1 MLGNLYL
8 MANDDQELGR
18 YNTFPKLLLRN
29 AEKLASAPAFREK
42 EFGIWQTYSWKQTR
56 DNIKALALGMVE
68 LGLERGDKIAI
79 VGSNRPKLYWAF
91 AAAQSVGAI
100 PVPIYQD
107 GVADEVQYVLAHSEV
122 KFVIAEDQEQVDKII
137 SVMDQCPTIK
147 MIIYKEPRGMRHY
160 HQEFLHFYDDVQE
173 KGQAYETSHPDFFEA
188 EIAKGEPGDLSVILY
203 TSGTTGR
210 PKGVMLSFE
219 NLWESARLSVD
230 FEGLTNNENVISY
243 LPMAWVGDHFF
254 AYAQALM
261 AGYAVNCPESAETV
275 QLDLRELGPTYY
287 FAPPAIFEN
296 LLTQMMIRIE
306 DASALKQKMFHYFI
320 GVAKRCGVDIL
331 EKKPVSLMDRILYSI
346 GNVLV
351 YGPLKNRLGF
361 SRIRVAYTAGAPI
374 GTEVFKFYR
383 ALGVNL
389 KQLYGQTES
398 CAYVCIQNN
407 KDVRSDTVGP
417 AAPGCDVK
425 IDDVTGE
432 VLYKSPGAFM
442 GYFKNE
448 EATRETKTESGWVHT
463 GDAGIITDDGQLKI
477 IDRAKDVGK
486 LNDGTLFAPQY
497 IENKLK
503 FFPFIKEAVCH
514 GGERNTVTAFVNID
528 LDAVG
533 NWAERRGLS
542 YGSYTDLGNRDEVYD
557 LIKGCIEEVN
567 QDLAIDSNL
576 ANAQITRFLILHKEL
591 DADDG
596 ELTRTRKVRRRII
609 AERYGTL
616 IEGLYSDQDMI
627 SIESQMTF
635 EDGRTGQLKADLK
648 IRDVDTF
655 PALKVAS

>member
-1 MLGNLYL
+1 MSDTNQDLR
-8 MANDDQELGR
+8 R
-18 YNTFPKLLLRN
+18 YDTFPKLLLRN
-29 AEKLASAPAFREK
+29 AVQRPDAPAFREK
-42 EFGIWQTYSWKQTR
+42 EFGIWQTFSWSDVR
-56 DNIKALALGMVE
+56 ENVEALAMGMVD
-68 LGLERGDKIAI
+68 LGLARDDKVAI

-91 AAAQSVGAI
+91 AAVQSVGAV

-107 GVADEVQYVLAHSEV
+107 GVAEEVQYVLAHAEV
-122 KFVIAEDQEQVDKII
+122 NFVIAEDQEQVDKILSI
-137 SVMDQCPTIK
+137 MDDCPAIK
-147 MIIYKEPRGMRHY
+147 TVIYKEPRGMRHY
-160 HQEFLHFYDDVQE
+160 DQDFLHFYDDVQD
-173 KGQAYETSHPDFFEA
+173 KGRAYAAAHGTLFED
-188 EIAKGEPGDLSVILY
+188 EIAKGKSDDLSVVLY

-210 PKGVMLSFE
+210 PKGVMLSYE
-219 NLWESARLSVD
+219 NLWESARLSVE
-230 FEGLTNNENVISY
+230 FEGLTDKENVLSY

-254 AYAQALM
+254 AYAQALH
-261 AGYAVNCPESAETV
+261 AGYTVNCPESPETV
-275 QLDLRELGPTYY
+275 QMDLRELGPTYY

-306 DASALKQKMFHYFI
+306 DASAIKRKMFHYFI
-320 GVAKRCGVDIL
+320 GVARRCGVDIL
-331 EKKPVSLMDRILYSI
+331 EKKSVSFSDRLLYAI
-346 GNVLV
+346 GDILV

-361 SRIRVAYTAGAPI
+361 SRIRIAYTAGAPI

-407 KDVRSDTVGP
+407 EDVRSDTVGP
-417 AAPGCDVK
+417 PAPGCDVM
-425 IDDVTGE
+425 IDETTGE
-432 VLYKSPGAFM
+432 VMYKSPGAFV

-503 FFPFIKEAVCH
+503 FFPYIKEAVCH
-514 GGERNTVTAFVNID
+514 GGDRDTVTAFINID

-533 NWAERRGLS
+533 NWAERKGLS
-542 YGSYTDLGNRDEVYD
+542 YGSYTDLGNRDEVYE
-557 LIKGCIEEVN
+557 LIAGCIEEVN
-567 QDLAIDSNL
+567 QDLAIDSDL
-576 ANAQITRFLILHKEL
+576 ANAQINRFLILHKEL

-609 AERYGTL
+609 ADRYGVL
-616 IEGLYSDQDMI
+616 IDALYSDKDLVT
-627 SIESQMTF
+627 IESQMTF

-648 IRDVDTF
+648 IRNSKTF
-655 PALKVAS
+655 PAKKAA